1 MNDDVKPA
9 VLFEE
14 VVPPAG
20 MWSWVL
26 RRHQTLRLTD
36 LQGGANVAMLLF
48 NRDLLIERYNMAD
61 TLKAQHTALLT
72 RGHALYSDMGRILC
86 SITQDSVGW
95 HDTFTGLSDAASVRA
110 QYGEKSYGVA
120 RNEWYRNAHDEFLV
134 ELGKYGLGQ
143 RDLVPN
149 LNLFSKVAPDEEGNL
164 KYIEGH
170 SQPGGSI
177 DLRAEMNV
185 LVVMNTCP
193 HVLDP
198 AVAGWAPKPVSVQ
211 VLRTPAPGPDDVCR
225 RSRPENER
233 GFINTENLFL
243 GE

>member
-1 MNDDVKPA
+1 MNDVTPA

-14 VVPPAG
+14 VVPGAA
-20 MWSWVL
+20 MWSWSL

-36 LQGGANVAMLLF
+36 LQGGANVSMLLF
-48 NRDLLIERYNMAD
+48 NRDLLGERYNMAD
-61 TLKAQHTALLT
+61 TLKAQHTAFLT
-72 RGHALYSDMGRILC
+72 RGHALYSDMGRVLC
-86 SITQDSVGW
+86 SITEDSVGW

-110 QYGEKSYGVA
+110 QYGDKPYGAA
-120 RNEWYRNAHDEFLV
+120 RNDWYRNAHDEFLV
-134 ELGKYGLGQ
+134 EFGKYGLDR

-149 LNLFSKVAPDEEGNL
+149 LNLFSKVAPDEHGTL
-164 KYIEGH
+164 TYVTGH
-170 SQPGGSI
+170 SKPGGSV

-185 LVVMNTCP
+185 LVVLSSCP

-198 AVAGWAPKPVSVQ
+198 SPSWTPKPVSVQ
-211 VLRTPAPGPDDVCR
+211 VLRTAAPGPDDFCR

-233 GFINTENLFL
+233 GFINSENLFL